1 MVNTKKVVGLI
12 PAAGKGIR
20 FLSHTAKMHKS
31 LIPLNGTPVLER
43 NIAIMRD
50 QLKIDEVYILVG
62 HKEEQLKNFVQ
73 SAQDRLRVKIIF
85 VVIKNIEKGLAD
97 GILQAENKLKGADA
111 ICIILGDELYYKAD
125 FSGLLNFLN
134 KDFSGVCA
142 LKKTSHINM
151 ISKNYGV
158 EISNG
163 LIISLIE
170 KPVEVKNNFLGCGS
184 YLVTPEIFDC
194 IRNTKPNTRSGKV
207 EFIDSINL
215 LAAKTNRVYPHFLD
229 GDYVNLND
237 IDDYNAAN
245 YLLRSDNFSKNKVS
259 LIIPAFNEAISIA
272 AVISS
277 FQGKVDEI
285 VVVNNNDTDGT
296 GEIAAS
302 LGARVLNGSYKGY
315 GDALKHG
322 MDNASGDIFILAEA
336 DGSFFARDLNKILE
350 YLKDADMVLGT
361 RTTKQ
366 MIEQAAN
373 MYLILRIGNIVVAK
387 LVELLWIFKK
397 EPRLTDVGCTY
408 RGIWKSCYME
418 IRGSLFGIGPE
429 FSPEMIIEC
438 IKHNKR
444 VIEIP
449 VTYSGRIGGYSKF
462 SNNIF
467 ATSVTALRML
477 KLIMQKKF
485 FS

>member
-1 MVNTKKVVGLI
+1 MVNSKKIVGLI

-31 LIPLNGTPVLER
+31 LIPLNGIPALER

-50 QLKIDEVYILVG
+50 QLKIDEVYILSG

-73 SAQDRLRVKIIF
+73 SAQDRLRVKINF
-85 VVIKNIEKGLAD
+85 VGIKNIEKGLAD
-97 GILQAENKLKGADA
+97 GILQAENDLKGEDA
-111 ICIILGDELYYKAD
+111 ICVILGDELYYKAD
-125 FSGLLNFLN
+125 FSGLLNYLN

-158 EISNG
+158 EISNDI
-163 LIISLIE
+163 IISVIE
-170 KPVEVKNNFLGCGS
+170 KPVEVKNNLLGCGCF
-184 YLVTPEIFDC
+184 LLTPEIFDY

-215 LAAKTNRVYPHFLD
+215 LAAKTNKVYPYFLD

-237 IDDYNAAN
+237 IDDYNTAN
-245 YLLRSDNFSKNKVS
+245 YLLRSDNISKNKIS
-259 LIIPAFNEAISIA
+259 LIIPAYNEAISIG

-277 FQGKVDEI
+277 FKEKVDEI

-296 GEIAAS
+296 GEIAAA
-302 LGARVLNGSYKGY
+302 LGAHVLNGSYKGY

-322 MDNASGDIFILAEA
+322 MDNANNDIFILVEA
-336 DGSFFARDLNKILE
+336 DGSFFARDLYKILE

-373 MYLILRIGNIVVAK
+373 MPMVLRIGNIVVAK
-387 LVELLWIFKK
+387 LIELLWIYKK

-408 RGIWKSCYME
+408 RGIWKSSYME
-418 IRGSLFGIGPE
+418 IRDSLSGIGPE
-429 FSPEMIIEC
+429 FSPEMIVEC

-449 VTYSGRIGGYSKF
+449 VTYSGRIGGDSKF
-462 SNNIF
+462 SKNIL
-467 ATSVTALRML
+467 ANAKTALRML
-477 KLIMQKKF
+477 KLIMQKRF